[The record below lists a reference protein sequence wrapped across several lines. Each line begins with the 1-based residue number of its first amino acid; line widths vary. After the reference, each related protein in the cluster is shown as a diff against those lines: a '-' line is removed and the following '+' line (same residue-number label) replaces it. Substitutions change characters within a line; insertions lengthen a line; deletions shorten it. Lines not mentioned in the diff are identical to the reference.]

1 MFDFNNQ
8 YMHNDQPMR
17 CPLCLRRS
25 DIICDLSHTNA
36 KVEIHECYD
45 KKCNHLFVALH
56 DEEIYNYLDI

>member
-1 MFDFNNQ
+1 
-8 YMHNDQPMR
+8 MR